1 MTTKIAVVLCQA
13 LLAVAPVFEAQA
25 AVPKASCRKGDP
37 TESGLQ
43 GETTAAERDSGPKE
57 YKCNADLVGQV
68 QGEGASWQLAAW
80 KNCAYYDQ
88 ANNPSGLKEPGTVVV
103 DVSDPSHPVITD
115 HLTDISMNDPW
126 ESLKVNP
133 ARQLLGGAQRP
144 GPGFAI
150 YDISGDCRHPVK
162 KATVVL
168 PGSKGH
174 AGQWAPDGNTYY
186 VTTINNDPSII
197 AVDTTDVTAPKVITT
212 WIPPG
217 NVSPIFHDLE
227 FSKDGNTAYQTIIG
241 GLPAI
246 PAGTQNGLLILDV
259 SDIQQRRPNPT
270 IRIVG
275 QTIWD
280 DGSIIAQNALP
291 IRIAGKPYVLF
302 TDEAGAFRD
311 GLAAGQAAC
320 GAGKS
325 MNGFPRLID
334 VSNPAAPTTVSKL
347 QIELA
352 DPTMCTAALQ
362 TIPVSKSGDQFFGY
376 SCHYCNVD
384 DADNATVAA
393 CSCFGAGLRF
403 FDIKDP
409 LKPKEIGYYK
419 PPAQGT
425 KTLPGSQY
433 FLRAG
438 AGFSHPID
446 WSPAKPSFPKD
457 RGQTSGDVWATF
469 QDNGFTVIHLEQV
482 TKGGGCSTGG
492 GSLGALLMLGALAL
506 LRRRRGSLQARPG
519 LGDSNGS

>member
-1 MTTKIAVVLCQA
+1 MKIRIVALCEM
-13 LLAVAPVFEAQA
+13 LLVVAPVFAVHA
-25 AVPKASCRKGDP
+25 AVPKASCRKGDTP
-37 TESGLQ
+37 ESGMQ

-57 YKCNADLVGQV
+57 YNCNADLVGQV

-88 ANNPSGLKEPGTVVV
+88 ANNPSGLVQPGTVVV
-103 DVSDPSHPVITD
+103 DVSNPSKPVITD

-144 GPGFAI
+144 GPGLAI
-150 YDISGDCRHPVK
+150 YDISADCRHPVLK
-162 KATVVL
+162 SSVVL

-186 VTTINNDPSII
+186 VSTINNNPSIV
-197 AVDTTDVTAPKVITT
+197 AVDTTDVTAPHEIMT
-212 WIPPG
+212 WIPPS

-241 GLPAI
+241 GLPSI
-246 PAGTQNGLLILDV
+246 PAATQNGLLILDV
-259 SDIQQRRPNPT
+259 SDIQQRRANPT
-270 IRIVG
+270 IRILG
-275 QTIWD
+275 ETTWD

-291 IRIAGKPYVLF
+291 IRIGGKPYVLF
-302 TDEAGAFRD
+302 TDEAGKFRD

-320 GAGKS
+320 AAGKS
-325 MNGFPRLID
+325 VNGFPRLID
-334 VSNPAAPTTVSKL
+334 VSNPTVPTTVSKL

-352 DPTMCTAALQ
+352 DPAKCTAALQ
-362 TIPVSKSGDQFFGY
+362 TIPISASGDQFFGY

-393 CSCFGAGLRF
+393 CSCFSAGLRF
-403 FDIKDP
+403 FDIRDP
-409 LKPKEIGYYK
+409 LKPKEIGYFK

-425 KTLPGSQY
+425 KKLPGSQY

-438 AGFSHPID
+438 AGFNHPVD

-457 RGQTSGDVWATF
+457 RGMTSGDIWATF
-469 QDNGFTVIHLEQV
+469 QDNGFTVIHLDR
-482 TKGGGCSTGG
+482 GGSGCSTGG
-492 GSLGALLMLGALAL
+492 GSFGALLVLAAFVLL
-506 LRRRRGSLQARPG
+506 LRRRRA
-519 LGDSNGS
+519 